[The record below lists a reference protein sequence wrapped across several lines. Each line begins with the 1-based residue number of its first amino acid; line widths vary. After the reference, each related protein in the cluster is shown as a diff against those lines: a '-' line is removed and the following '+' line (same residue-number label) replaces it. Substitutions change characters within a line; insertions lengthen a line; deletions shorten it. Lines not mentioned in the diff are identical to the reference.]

1 MEKNEDH
8 FYSIV
13 NTLCILFQALTVGYF
28 IDIEYRQID
37 IDKAAYMENGWNIV
51 DNLYIGA
58 TCLQVAIRMVQP
70 GTNFVP
76 SLDANED
83 HNLGQFLMIMLNFMV
98 MIFST
103 LKVLSLLRMF
113 KEVGNMVQLFLNCMD
128 QIAYFLR
135 FHILFILGTA
145 SVYKLLGADFNLA

>member
-1 MEKNEDH
+1 M
-8 FYSIV
+8 FSIV

-28 IDIEYRQID
+28 IDIEIRQID
-37 IDKAAYMENGWNIV
+37 INKAAYMENGWNIV

-58 TCLQVAIRMVQP
+58 TCIHILIRMIQP

-76 SLDANED
+76 SLDDPLED
-83 HNLGQFLMIMLNFMV
+83 HNFGQFLMIMLNFMV

-113 KEVGNMVQLFLNCMD
+113 KEVGNIVQLFLSCMD
-128 QIAYFLR
+128 QIQYFLR
-135 FHILFILGTA
+135 FHILFIFGTA
-145 SVYKLLGADFNLA
+145 SVYKLLGADF